1 MPKTFTT
8 IIVGLLLVSLVG
20 CSLGRFPISEV
31 PVTPPLSLKDSEAC
45 DAVAFEAGTERP
57 FLMSPWLLILEV
69 FFWPFSELVFLPLAV
84 SISNDPN
91 ASERAKLDTWKKPY
105 TQCLIAKGYK
115 VQ

>member
-1 MPKTFTT
+1 MTKPFTT
-8 IIVGLLLVSLVG
+8 FIVGLLLVSLAG

-45 DAVAFEAGTERP
+45 DAAAFEAEAERP
-57 FLMSPWLLILEV
+57 YLMSPWLLILEV
-69 FFWPFSELVFLPLAV
+69 FFWPFSELVFLPLSV
-84 SISNDPN
+84 SISNNPS
-91 ASERAKLDTWKKPY
+91 ASERAQLDTWKKPY

>member
-1 MPKTFTT
+1 MTKPFTI

-31 PVTPPLSLKDSEAC
+31 PMTPALSLKDSEAC
-45 DAVAFEAGTERP
+45 DAVAFEAGAERP
-57 FLMSPWLLILEV
+57 PLMSPWLVILEV
-69 FFWPFSELVFLPLAV
+69 LFWPFSELVFVPL
-84 SISNDPN
+84 SISISKDPN
-91 ASERAKLDTWKKPY
+91 ASERAQLDTWKKPY